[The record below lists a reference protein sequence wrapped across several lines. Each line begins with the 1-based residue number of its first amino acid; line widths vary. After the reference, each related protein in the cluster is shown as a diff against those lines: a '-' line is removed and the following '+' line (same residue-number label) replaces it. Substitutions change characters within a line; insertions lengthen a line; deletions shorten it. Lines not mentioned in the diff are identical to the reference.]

1 MSKNAA
7 ISYPIVE
14 KMLYK
19 YAAFLSEESKLNF
32 FERYR
37 HSGSSSFYSM
47 LDNYFFTLGMISSNI
62 DFINET
68 QCHPYLKFQVENA
81 WSIKPGLLSLSDY
94 SVTYSVA
101 QELLG
106 NKLIELLNQTPII

>member
-1 MSKNAA
+1 MSTKDL

-19 YAAFLSEESKLNF
+19 YVASLPEESKFNF

-37 HSGSSSFYSM
+37 NSGSNSFYSM

-62 DFINET
+62 DFVNET

-81 WSIKPGLLSLSDY
+81 WLIEPGLLSLSDHK
-94 SVTYSVA
+94 VTYSVA

-106 NKLIELLNQTPII
+106 NKLVELLNQTPII